1 MERRWSEYADKAVV
15 LSRRDW
21 GRVSGWHAVGIPL
34 DVVWEV
40 MQSAFRPGC
49 RRNPPRGPGDLDPAV
64 REAWSVVVQ
73 GRLVHEPQR
82 PPTVVTDPV
91 GAWRRRAA
99 VEPSDS
105 SLGRLLGALLD
116 RLERGEEPAPLDAEL
131 DRRLADL
138 VPEPMKTQVHD
149 DLEGEL
155 EAFRSRM
162 SPERFEAT
170 RRRASARRLRRLL
183 DLPRLAE
190 PESSD

>member
-1 MERRWSEYADKAVV
+1 MTRTPGVPDPRWEEIVAAILGELRRPKEEQDHAGLAAFLESIMASPD
-15 LSRRDW
+15 
-21 GRVSGWHAVGIPL
+21 GR
-34 DVVWEV
+34 
-40 MQSAFRPGC
+40 
-49 RRNPPRGPGDLDPAV
+49 
-64 REAWSVVVQ
+64 
-73 GRLVHEPQR
+73 
-82 PPTVVTDPV
+82 T
-91 GAWRRRAA
+91 
-99 VEPSDS
+99 
-105 SLGRLLGALLD
+105 LLD